1 MDASDNQNGISGDTA
16 FHNGEGGLK
25 GSMLHDKFC
34 CSGRL
39 PAQIKNDC

>member
-25 GSMLHDKFC
+25 GVCSMISSVVPAASGTDKE
-34 CSGRL
+34 
-39 PAQIKNDC
+39 